1 MITYVMADSSTFV
14 YNMPPESADTITE
27 ITNQTNNEPASQ
39 DAPQSTA
46 SAAGEANTSEFMGSA
61 K

>member
-1 MITYVMADSSTFV
+1 MADSSTFV

>member
-1 MITYVMADSSTFV
+1 MADGSTFV

-27 ITNQTNNEPASQ
+27 ITNQINNEPAGQ

-46 SAAGEANTSEFMGSA
+46 SAAGKANTSQFMGSA
-61 K
+61 N